1 MRIFS
6 KRKDF
11 SNRTQ
16 NQNSFPTQQ
25 TTSATTSY
33 KLVNQRLDQQKLPLL
48 NPAVYLF
55 KPIDQHSNMP
65 SSEQT
70 PPPSPPPPL
79 PPAPRPRFA
88 VLHQPERIPHFYFP
102 EVNPRPAEAESGSC
116 TTINQAATSPDTT
129 APASISA
136 LAGESVAS
144 AANQPTSSWAS
155 ICLPH
160 QRQSGLSAS
169 LRRWDGL

>member
-1 MRIFS
+1 
-6 KRKDF
+6 
-11 SNRTQ
+11 
-16 NQNSFPTQQ
+16 
-25 TTSATTSY
+25 
-33 KLVNQRLDQQKLPLL
+33 
-48 NPAVYLF
+48 
-55 KPIDQHSNMP
+55 MP

-88 VLHQPERIPHFYFP
+88 VLHQPERIQHFYFP
-102 EVNPRPAEAESGSC
+102 EVTPSPAEAESGSSSSS
-116 TTINQAATSPDTT
+116 TNQAATQPDKT

-136 LAGESVAS
+136 SAGEPVAS